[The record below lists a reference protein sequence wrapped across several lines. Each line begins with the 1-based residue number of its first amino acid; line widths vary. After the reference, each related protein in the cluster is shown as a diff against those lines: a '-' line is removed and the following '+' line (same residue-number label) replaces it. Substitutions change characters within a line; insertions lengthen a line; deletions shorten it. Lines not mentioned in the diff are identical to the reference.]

1 MGIGMTQQI
10 IVGIL
15 IALSVLYML
24 RRFVFKKKKTG
35 GASSSCG
42 SCNGCSSASKPGSG
56 SGCH

>member
-1 MGIGMTQQI
+1 MTQQI

-42 SCNGCSSASKPGSG
+42 SCNGCSSAGKPGGG